1 MKTLALPHL
10 EWLGDLLFVAHHFTH
25 IYQFSKINQSEKY
38 VYHWHE
44 FINNLEKKSK
54 IYNYCQLPFF
64 FFLLSQL
71 IDFKFEKKEQKIKN
85 TIY

>member
-44 FINNLEKKSK
+44 FINNLEDLHE
-54 IYNYCQLPFF
+54 I
-64 FFLLSQL
+64 
-71 IDFKFEKKEQKIKN
+71 
-85 TIY
+85 